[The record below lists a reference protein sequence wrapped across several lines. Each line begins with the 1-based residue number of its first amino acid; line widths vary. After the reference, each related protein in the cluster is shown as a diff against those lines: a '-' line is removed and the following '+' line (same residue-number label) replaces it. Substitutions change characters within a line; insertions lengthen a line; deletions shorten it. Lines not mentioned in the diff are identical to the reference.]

1 MLNVKLPE
9 DVGVPLNVPLDAFK
23 LSPAGNEPEMI
34 AQV

>member
-23 LSPAGNEPEMI
+23 VSPPGNEPEVTD
-34 AQV
+34 QV